1 MSYFL
6 NKAGK
11 NLFRKHIEQYV
22 PPDPLY
28 EYTTDNKGR
37 QKRSKRPLPPGL
49 SKRDARI
56 LKSVQTRA
64 HHLDKGFNLCGL
76 RFGWTFFIALIPIVG
91 SVADALINYYLI
103 IRKARKADIPQWLEA
118 KMILNSTIGVGAS
131 FVPFVGDIFL
141 AIWKANSRNAV
152 LLEEYLRIRGEEILK
167 VQREREAS
175 GSQLNTATTTT
186 TVDNSKKDKF
196 GFFSFSRWRGGETK
210 PEAVDSDTA
219 TENPTPEEV
228 YEDEPVAVLPSSV
241 GHETSTAEG
250 GDGSKRKGFFSSLG
264 KRKAPPAGEKGRFI
278 EHVPEADY
286 EQWISPPVQ

>member
-1 MSYFL
+1 
-6 NKAGK
+6 
-11 NLFRKHIEQYV
+11 
-22 PPDPLY
+22 
-28 EYTTDNKGR
+28 
-37 QKRSKRPLPPGL
+37 
-49 SKRDARI
+49 
-56 LKSVQTRA
+56 
-64 HHLDKGFNLCGL
+64 
-76 RFGWTFFIALIPIVG
+76 
-91 SVADALINYYLI
+91 
-103 IRKARKADIPQWLEA
+103 
-118 KMILNSTIGVGAS
+118 MILNSTIGVGAS

-186 TVDNSKKDKF
+186 AKDKF

-210 PEAVDSDTA
+210 LEAVDSDTA
-219 TENPTPEEV
+219 QTYTENPSTPEEV